1 MGGTLAKSKN
11 VCATPRNF
19 QPSALLF
26 DFKGYWISL
35 RDKIIL
41 VEQISVSNV
50 PQPFDPFFWGGWETL
65 AGLQGC
71 QEHHTPMKDVQ
82 LLTCPTL
89 QIPKNFIVNVG
100 SFTPGVWTHEAFKSM
115 GLEGC

>member
-1 MGGTLAKSKN
+1 MCKMRGTLAKSKN

-26 DFKGYWISL
+26 DFKRYRISL

-50 PQPFDPFFWGGWETL
+50 PQPFDHVFGGVGNPCRPS
-65 AGLQGC
+65 GLPRASYAHEG
-71 QEHHTPMKDVQ
+71 
-82 LLTCPTL
+82 CPTPDL
-89 QIPKNFIVNVG
+89 PNPPN
-100 SFTPGVWTHEAFKSM
+100 PYNFKSM